1 MERNTV
7 IGKILKIISKKVKDK
22 IFDLNQSQIENRKS
36 KIQSGFS
43 LFELMIAM
51 FIIIILI
58 SVALPT
64 YQRTVQHAREMVLK
78 ENLWQMRRAI
88 DQYATDKGKLPQSLD
103 NLVEGKYLREI
114 PVDPI
119 LEKNEWQSVTGEDP
133 NSPDGEQGIK
143 DVKSLAEG
151 ENSDGK
157 PYSEL

>member
-1 MERNTV
+1 MGRNTV
-7 IGKILKIISKKVKDK
+7 IGKFKAWKRGKMGEVLASAIR
-22 IFDLNQSQIENRKS
+22 NPKS
-36 KIQSGFS
+36 KLEQGFS

-64 YQRTVQHAREMVLK
+64 YQRSVQHAREMVLK

-103 NLVEGKYLREI
+103 DLVEGKYLREI

-119 LEKNEWQSVTGEDP
+119 LEKPEWQSVQGEDP
-133 NSPDGEQGIK
+133 NSADGEQGVK
-143 DVKSLAEG
+143 DVKSMAEG
-151 ENSDGK
+151 ESSDGK
-157 PYSEL
+157 AYSEL